1 MEYKLNLAFLLTII
15 RNRWKQSALVV
26 ALGTAITGGVLLLM
40 TPQFRS
46 SAIFT
51 AANPNLGDRANIY
64 RTQFW
69 DQYFYYGG
77 EFDNDRL
84 MAIAKSEEMFRHLA
98 DSFQLKKH
106 YKIKAEG
113 EQGRFLTDKEFKDH
127 VRIHKNDFGHVKINV
142 WDRDKQLAT
151 QIANAFM
158 WRVNEKAVAGSN
170 QMKQEILQQLQHDY
184 RVQRDS
190 LQSLER
196 QLQNGGDEFLKARK
210 SSIITELNEKEK
222 LIEQFR
228 TSINNVAA
236 LFVIEEAVPAFRKE
250 KPKVLNGM
258 ITAALLSFLFSVLL
272 IFFSEMRSSRKG

>member
-1 MEYKLNLAFLLTII
+1 MEYKLNLAYLLTIL

-26 ALGTAITGGVLLLM
+26 ALGTTITGGVLLLM

-69 DQYFYYGG
+69 EQYFYFGG

-84 MAIAKSEEMFRHLA
+84 MAIAKSEEMFRYLA

-106 YKIKAEG
+106 YKIKADG
-113 EQGRFLTDKEFKDH
+113 ERGRYLTDKEFKDH

-142 WDRDKQLAT
+142 WDRDKYLAT
-151 QIANAFM
+151 QIANAFVK
-158 WRVNEKAVAGSN
+158 RVNEKAVAGSN
-170 QMKQEILQQLQHDY
+170 QMKQEILQKLQHDY
-184 RVQRDS
+184 QVQRDS
-190 LQSLER
+190 LQSLEL
-196 QLQNGGDEFLKARK
+196 QLQNRADEFLKARK
-210 SSIITELNEKEK
+210 NSLIAELNEKEK

-228 TSINNVAA
+228 TSINNVPA

-258 ITAALLSFLFSVLL
+258 ITAALLSFVFSVLL
-272 IFFSEMRSSRKG
+272 IFILEVQKSGRG

>member
-1 MEYKLNLAFLLTII
+1 MESTFNLAYLLTIL
-15 RNRWKQSALVV
+15 RNRWKQSAIVV
-26 ALGTAITGGVLLLM
+26 VLATIITGAVLLLM

-84 MAIAKSEEMFRHLA
+84 MALAKSEEMFRFLA
-98 DSFQLKKH
+98 DSFRLQQH
-106 YKIKAEG
+106 YKIKVAG
-113 EQGRFLTDKEFKDH
+113 ERGRYLTDKEFKEH

-158 WRVNEKAVAGSN
+158 WRVNQKAVANSN
-170 QMKQEILQQLQHDY
+170 QMKQEILKQLLHDY
-184 RVQRDS
+184 QVQRDS

-196 QLQNGGDEFLKARK
+196 LLQTGNDEFLKARK
-210 SSIITELNEKEK
+210 TSIITELNEKEK
-222 LIEQFR
+222 LIEQFK

-250 KPKVLNGM
+250 KPQVLNGM
-258 ITAALLSFLFSVLL
+258 ITAALLSFAFSVLL
-272 IFFSEMRSSRKG
+272 IFFSELRSSRTS